1 MEATMDI
8 RVRTGNG
15 TFAVIPPVGVG
26 LVDILK
32 SYTGRIKAGNVSSMT
47 IAPTRGDKTR
57 EEKLQLL
64 KERDTDLLAM
74 KINRHISEGKTVVLT
89 LR

>member
-1 MEATMDI
+1 MDI

-15 TFAVIPPVGVG
+15 TFAVIPPPGVE
-26 LVDILK
+26 LDAILR

-47 IAPTRGDKTR
+47 IAPTGGDKTR

-64 KERDTDLLAM
+64 KERNIPALAE
-74 KINRHISEGKTVVLT
+74 KIIYYVEKKGTTVILT
-89 LR
+89 LH